1 MSELK
6 DTVIIVDVMGGDLAP
21 EETVKGLC
29 LASKENKSISF
40 TVVGD
45 RPAIE
50 RIITENGCNPS
61 DFNIVH
67 SETVINMDDDP
78 MAVVRAKS
86 GSSMNIGLT
95 LLSESKGDAFVST
108 GNTGALFT
116 GATLIVHKI
125 KGVQRAAI
133 ATLLP
138 MKPPVL
144 LVDSGANVVVNEE
157 SIEQFAIMGSA
168 YMKKLYGIE
177 APRVGLLNN
186 GTESAKGTPLMV
198 ECHKRLSELPGIKFV
213 GNVEA
218 GDVPFNACDVL
229 VTDGFTGNVFLK
241 SIEGT
246 GKLVM
251 KELKE
256 ILYANVFTKLAAL
269 IIKKPLYE
277 FKHNYDSAELGG
289 APLIGIAAPVIK
301 AHGSSDAKAFKGAID
316 QAIRLAQ
323 NDTTDVISAEMEKYT
338 EYRRARRKA
347 EKAQIKSECLGD
359 GASDGAL

>member
-1 MSELK
+1 M
-6 DTVIIVDVMGGDLAP
+6 VIIVDVMGGDHAP

-29 LASKENKSISF
+29 LASKENKNISF

-45 RPAIE
+45 RSVIE
-50 RIITENGCNPS
+50 RIMVENGCDPS

-67 SETVINMDDDP
+67 SDTVINMDDDP
-78 MAVVRAKS
+78 MAVVRAKRA
-86 GSSMNIGLT
+86 SSMNIGLT
-95 LLSESKGDAFVST
+95 LLSEQKGDAFVST

-116 GATLIVHKI
+116 GATLIAHKI

-144 LVDSGANVVVNEE
+144 LIDSGANVVVNEE
-157 SIEQFAIMGSA
+157 SIEQFAVMGSA
-168 YMKKLYGIE
+168 YMKKLYGIDS
-177 APRVGLLNN
+177 PRVGLLNN
-186 GTESAKGTPLMV
+186 GSESAKGTPLMV
-198 ECHKRLSELPGIKFV
+198 ECHKRLSELPGINFV

-218 GDVPFNACDVL
+218 GEVPFNACDVL
-229 VTDGFTGNVFLK
+229 VTDGFTGNVLLK

-246 GKLVM
+246 GKLVL
-251 KELKE
+251 KELKD
-256 ILYANVFTKLAAL
+256 ILYANVLTKLAAL
-269 IIKKPLYE
+269 VIKKPLYK

-301 AHGSSDAKAFKGAID
+301 AHGSSNAREFKGAID
-316 QAIRLAQ
+316 QAIKLAQ

-347 EKAQIKSECLGD
+347 EKAQTKGKGPD
-359 GASDGAL
+359 GVL